1 MKIKRLD
8 HVGIRVMNWEIS
20 IPFYE
25 QFGFQVTRKDHNEHV
40 VVLVHP
46 SGVVINLLDSG
57 DNENGKKNIL
67 MDIEEFYPGYTHYSL
82 EVESVADAQQFME
95 SANIKV
101 TGGPVTFGD
110 GNTAIF
116 IRDPDMNVI
125 EFTEAKK
132 T

>member
-1 MKIKRLD
+1 MKIKSLD
-8 HVGIRVMNWEIS
+8 HIGIRVMSWEVS

-25 QFGFQVTRKDHNEHV
+25 QFGFIVTRRDEHEHV
-40 VVLVHP
+40 VVLRHA

-57 DNENGKKNIL
+57 NDENDKKNIL
-67 MDIEEFYPGYTHYSL
+67 MDVDERYPGYTHYSL
-82 EVESVADAQQFME
+82 EVESVYEAKDYME
-95 SANIKV
+95 STGIQI
-101 TGGPVTFGD
+101 TGGPITFGD

-125 EFTEAKK
+125 EFTEASR

>member
-8 HVGIRVMNWEIS
+8 HIGIRVMNWEIS

-25 QFGFQVTRKDHNEHV
+25 QFGFQVTRKDHDEHV

-57 DNENGKKNIL
+57 KDGNDNKNIL
-67 MDIEEFYPGYTHYSL
+67 MDVKELYPGYTHYSM
-82 EVESVADAQQFME
+82 EVESVHDAQKFME
-95 SANIKV
+95 SASIKI

>member
-1 MKIKRLD
+1 MKIKSLD
-8 HVGIRVMNWEIS
+8 HIGIRVMSWEVS

-25 QFGFQVTRKDHNEHV
+25 QFGFVLTRKDEDEHV
-40 VVLVHP
+40 VVLRHP

-57 DNENGKKNIL
+57 VDDNNHKNIL
-67 MDIEEFYPGYTHYSL
+67 MDVDEHYPGYTHYSM
-82 EVESVADAQQFME
+82 EVESVRDAKKYME
-95 SANIKV
+95 TAGIKI
-101 TGGPVTFGD
+101 TGGPITFGD

>member
-1 MKIKRLD
+1 MKIKKLD
-8 HVGIRVMNWEIS
+8 HIGIRVMNWDIS

-25 QFGFQVTRKDHNEHV
+25 QFGFVVTRRDEKEHV

-57 DNENGKKNIL
+57 NEENDKKNIL
-67 MDIEEFYPGYTHYSL
+67 MDVDERYSGYTHYSM
-82 EVESVADAQQFME
+82 EVESVFDAKDFME
-95 SANIKV
+95 SAGIEI
-101 TGGPVTFGD
+101 TGGPIVFGD

-116 IRDPDMNVI
+116 IRDPDRNVI
-125 EFTEAKK
+125 EFTEASK

>member
-1 MKIKRLD
+1 MKIKKLD
-8 HVGIRVMNWEIS
+8 HIGIRVMSWEIS

-25 QFGFQVTRKDHNEHV
+25 QFGFVLTRKDENEHV
-40 VVLVHP
+40 AVLEHP

-57 DNENGKKNIL
+57 KDANDNKNIL
-67 MDIEEFYPGYTHYSL
+67 MDVDELYPGYTHYSM
-82 EVESVADAQQFME
+82 EVESVYDAKIYME
-95 SANIKV
+95 SAGIKI

-125 EFTEAKK
+125 ELTEAKE

>member
-8 HVGIRVMNWEIS
+8 HIGIRVMNWGRS

-25 QFGFQVTRKDHNEHV
+25 QFGFQVTREDHDEHV
-40 VVLVHP
+40 VVLEHP

-57 DNENGKKNIL
+57 KDDNGNKNIL
-67 MDIEEFYPGYTHYSL
+67 MDVEERYPSYTHYSM
-82 EVESVADAQQFME
+82 EAESVQDAKKFME
-95 SANIKV
+95 SAGIKI

-116 IRDPDMNVI
+116 VRDPDMNVL
-125 EFTEAKK
+125 EFTEAKR

>member
-8 HVGIRVMNWEIS
+8 HIGIRVMNWDIS

-25 QFGFQVTRKDHNEHV
+25 QFGFAVTRKDEHEHV
-40 VVLVHP
+40 VVLEHP

-57 DNENGKKNIL
+57 KDDNGNKNIL
-67 MDIEEFYPGYTHYSL
+67 MDVEERYPGYTHYSM
-82 EVESVADAQQFME
+82 EVESVHDAQKFMKSVGIE
-95 SANIKV
+95 I

-116 IRDPDMNVI
+116 IRDPDRNVI

>member
-1 MKIKRLD
+1 MKIINLD
-8 HVGIRVMNWEIS
+8 HIGIRVMNWDIS

-25 QFGFQVTRKDHNEHV
+25 QFGFVLTRKDDNEHV
-40 VVLVHP
+40 VVLRHP

-57 DNENGKKNIL
+57 EDDNDNKNIL
-67 MDIEEFYPGYTHYSL
+67 MDVDELYPGYTHYSL
-82 EVESVADAQQFME
+82 EVESVYDAKDYME
-95 SANIKV
+95 SAGIKI
-101 TGGPVTFGD
+101 TGGPITFGD

-116 IRDPDMNVI
+116 IRDPDKNVI

>member
-1 MKIKRLD
+1 MKIKKLD
-8 HVGIRVMNWEIS
+8 HIGIRVMNWEIS

-25 QFGFQVTRKDHNEHV
+25 QFGFMFTRKDDNEHV
-40 VVLVHP
+40 VVFEHP

-57 DNENGKKNIL
+57 KDGNDNKNIL
-67 MDIEEFYPGYTHYSL
+67 MDVDERYPGYTHYSM
-82 EVESVADAQQFME
+82 EVESAYDAKEYME
-95 SANIKV
+95 SAGIKI

>member
-8 HVGIRVMNWEIS
+8 HIGIRVMNWEIS

-25 QFGFQVTRKDHNEHV
+25 QFGFQVTRKDHDEHV

-57 DNENGKKNIL
+57 KDGNDNKNIL
-67 MDIEEFYPGYTHYSL
+67 MDVKELYPGYTHYSM
-82 EVESVADAQQFME
+82 EVESVHDAQKFME
-95 SANIKV
+95 LASIKI

>member
-1 MKIKRLD
+1 MKIKALD
-8 HVGIRVMNWEIS
+8 HIGIRVMSWDIS

-25 QFGFQVTRKDHNEHV
+25 QFGFILTRKDENEHV
-40 VVLVHP
+40 VVLRHP

-57 DNENGKKNIL
+57 EDDNNHKNIL
-67 MDIEEFYPGYTHYSL
+67 MDVDELYPGYTHYSM
-82 EVESVADAQQFME
+82 EVESVHDAKEFME
-95 SANIKV
+95 TAGIKI
-101 TGGPVTFGD
+101 TGGPITFGD